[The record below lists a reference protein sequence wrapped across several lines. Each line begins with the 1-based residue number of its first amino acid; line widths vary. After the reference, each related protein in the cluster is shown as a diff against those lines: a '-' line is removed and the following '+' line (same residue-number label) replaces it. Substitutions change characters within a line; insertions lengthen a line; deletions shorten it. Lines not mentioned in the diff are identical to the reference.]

1 MLDLKFIR
9 ENPEIVKQGLKAKNK
24 DKANYTGKDVDDLL
38 ALDLR
43 RREILGEVE
52 LLKAERNKASK
63 LIGEL
68 KKSGQNADEQM
79 KATGEIGDKIDSLDK
94 ELKGVESD
102 IHEILI
108 RFPNLPHSSVPVGT
122 EDEFVITKVAGQK
135 PEFAFK
141 AQTHYELGENLDI
154 LDFKRSAKISGSG
167 FPLYKGKGAQLE
179 RALLNYMLD
188 FHQRKG
194 FTEVIPPIMV
204 TPDSMFG
211 TGQLPKMKDDMYYC
225 EGDDLYLIPTA
236 EVSITNMHKDEILA
250 LADLPLNYD
259 GYTPCFRREA
269 GRYGKDT
276 RGLRRM
282 HQFNKVEM
290 VKIVAPETS
299 YAELEN
305 LVGSVEEILTE
316 LGIHYRLKL
325 LSTEDLSFGAAKCY
339 DIETWAPGEEEF
351 LEASSCSNFEDFQAR
366 RMNTKFRR
374 ASNEKAEF
382 VHTLNGSGIATSR
395 LLVSILETYQN
406 ADGSITVPEV
416 LRKYTG
422 FDKIE
427 KV

>member
-1 MLDLKFIR
+1 MLDLKLIR
-9 ENPEIVKQGLKAKNK
+9 ENPDAVKAGLKAKNAQI
-24 DKANYTGKDVDDLL
+24 DIDQLLSLDV
-38 ALDLR
+38 R
-43 RREILGEVE
+43 RREILAEVE
-52 LLKAERNKASK
+52 VLKAERNKSSK

-68 KKSGQNADEQM
+68 KKNGQNTDKAM
-79 KATGEIGDKIDSLDK
+79 KTTGEIGSKIENLDK
-94 ELKGVESD
+94 EHKAVESD
-102 IHEILI
+102 MHEIMI
-108 RFPNLPHSSVPVGT
+108 RIPNLPHSSVPVGNP
-122 EDEFVITKVAGQK
+122 DEFVITKVAGKK
-135 PEFAFK
+135 PEFTFK
-141 AQTHYELGENLDI
+141 PLPHYELGENLDI

-167 FPLYKGKGAQLE
+167 FPLYKGKGAILE
-179 RALLNYMLD
+179 RALLNFMLD
-188 FHQRKG
+188 FHQRKN
-194 FTEVIPPIMV
+194 FTEIIPPIMV
-204 TPDSMFG
+204 TADSMFG
-211 TGQLPKMKDDMYYC
+211 TSQLPKMKDDMYYC
-225 EGDDLYLIPTA
+225 SGDDLYLIPTA
-236 EVSITNMHKDEILA
+236 EVSITNMHKDEILSYSE
-250 LADLPLNYD
+250 LPLNYA

-269 GRYGKDT
+269 GKYGKDT

-305 LVGSVEEILTE
+305 LVTSVEEILTE

-325 LSTEDLSFGAAKCY
+325 LSSEDLSFGAAKCY
-339 DIETWAPGEEEF
+339 DIETWAPGEDEF

-374 ASNEKAEF
+374 SAGGKVEF

-395 LLVSILETYQN
+395 LLVSIMETYQN